1 MPFLNKVS
9 GGSARKFGLSR
20 RSVFYTCNT
29 NTAIVTLNNS
39 DRKCYY
45 PANYNA
51 TATQTGSYCPSG
63 GSNCG
68 GWCTGNYCTRT
79 DAHAMVGAVHIVT
92 NVAVLILVILMA
104 AEATVYQDQIMDI
117 TPLHYIAIHAQ
128 LIQQS

>member
-29 NTAIVTLNNS
+29 NTAIVTLNNT

-45 PANYNA
+45 PANYSA
-51 TATQTGSYCPSG
+51 TATPGGFAGWSCPSG

-68 GWCTGNYCTRT
+68 TYCTGNYCTRT
-79 DAHAMVGAVHIVT
+79 DAHAMAGALTMVH
-92 NVAVLILVILMA
+92 VAV
-104 AEATVYQDQIMDI
+104 
-117 TPLHYIAIHAQ
+117 
-128 LIQQS
+128 